1 VALTLLRAARYN
13 KEVSVFTR
21 IATFIYGVLCYLIFF
36 GTFLYAAGFVG
47 NLFVPKAIDSGPHG
61 PLGPALFV
69 NAGLLALFAV
79 QHSLM
84 ARPWFKR
91 AWTRLVPE
99 PAERSTYVLFS
110 SLALL
115 VLFWQWRPM
124 GGVVW
129 DVEGQALRVALYGL
143 CAVGWLLVLV
153 STFLINHF
161 DLFGLRQ
168 VYLFLLGR
176 PYTPLA
182 FGTPALYRHVRHP
195 LYLGWLFAFW
205 ATPTMKVA
213 HLVFAIATTLYILLA
228 IQLEERD
235 LVRLH
240 GDAYRGY
247 QKRVPM
253 ILPLRFGK
261 AAADPL
267 PAGRNS
273 EFTPSPYQ
281 QS

>member
-1 VALTLLRAARYN
+1 M
-13 KEVSVFTR
+13 FTR

-36 GTFLYAAGFVG
+36 GTFLYAAGFIA
-47 NLFVPKAIDSGPHG
+47 NLFVPKSIDSGQAA
-61 PLGPALFV
+61 PLAQALLI
-69 NAGLLALFAV
+69 NAGLLSLFAF

-84 ARPWFKR
+84 ARPWFKK
-91 AWTRLVPE
+91 AWTRFIPQ

-115 VLFWQWRPM
+115 ALFWQWRPV

-129 DVEGQALRVALYGL
+129 DVEGQALRVVLYGL
-143 CAVGWLLVLV
+143 GAMGWLIVLV

-168 VYLFLLGR
+168 VYLFLLGKQ
-176 PYTPLA
+176 YTPLK
-182 FGTPALYRHVRHP
+182 FGTPVLYRHVRHP

-205 ATPTMKVA
+205 ATPTMTVA
-213 HLVFAIATTLYILLA
+213 HLIFAIATTLYILVA

-235 LVRLH
+235 LVQLH
-240 GDAYRGY
+240 GDQYRSY

-253 ILPLRFGK
+253 ILPLPMGK
-261 AAADPL
+261 AIASPP
-267 PAGRNS
+267 PASRKAKS
-273 EFTPSPYQ
+273 AS
-281 QS
+281 